1 MPIIFLTGYAQ
12 YALEALRVHA
22 NGYLLKPIEQ
32 EQLKAEIDYALS
44 VKKAAKPPHIYAKT
58 FGSFDFYIDGTPVS
72 FSRSK
77 AKELLA
83 FLIDRP
89 GAGVKRAEA
98 FAALYEDKQYDRKMQ
113 KQFNV
118 IVNSL
123 KVTLEENGAGEVFEI
138 RSGEQRV
145 NPALLDA
152 DLFRLLDGDAEAVN
166 AYRGEYM
173 STYSWASLR
182 EAFIEKVANQS

>member
-1 MPIIFLTGYAQ
+1 MHIIFLTGYAQ

-44 VKKAAKPPHIYAKT
+44 VKKAAKPPHFYAKT

-83 FLIDRP
+83 FLIDRQC
-89 GAGVKRAEA
+89 AGVKRAEA

-118 IVNSL
+118 IVHNL
-123 KVTLEENGAGEVFEI
+123 KTTLEENGAGEILEM
-138 RSGEQRV
+138 RSGELRV
-145 NPALLDA
+145 NTELFGC
-152 DLFRLLDGDAEAVN
+152 DLYRLPDGDAGAVN

-173 STYSWASLR
+173 STYPWASIT
-182 EAFIEKVANQS
+182 EAFIEMSDQN

>member
-1 MPIIFLTGYAQ
+1 M
-12 YALEALRVHA
+12 
-22 NGYLLKPIEQ
+22 
-32 EQLKAEIDYALS
+32 
-44 VKKAAKPPHIYAKT
+44 
-58 FGSFDFYIDGTPVS
+58 
-72 FSRSK
+72 
-77 AKELLA
+77 A
-83 FLIDRP
+83 FLIDRQ

-98 FAALYEDKQYDRKMQ
+98 FAVLYEDKQYDRKMQ

-145 NPALLDA
+145 NPTLLNS

-182 EAFIEKVANQS
+182 EPFIEKYANQ